1 MYKGFS
7 SLVKLNKRMRDMWK
21 GGLVMQFQKQTS
33 IPSSSSHKEADD
45 DSSTSDDSSDSA
57 NEALN
62 NIMNLSVFG

>member
-1 MYKGFS
+1 MYKGFP
-7 SLVKLNKRMRDMWK
+7 SLVKLKKRMRDMWK
-21 GGLVMQFQKQTS
+21 GGLVMKFQKQTS

-45 DSSTSDDSSDSA
+45 SSDDSSDSA

>member
-1 MYKGFS
+1 
-7 SLVKLNKRMRDMWK
+7 MWK
-21 GGLVMQFQKQTS
+21 GGLVMQYQKQTS

-45 DSSTSDDSSDSA
+45 DSSSSDDSSDSA